1 MRFSTIIVA
10 GVICFIANSCK
21 QNDPIPSLLL
31 SDVTVLEGDSSHV
44 VKCTVLLSASSGRDV
59 RFFFKTTPSTGTAD
73 VDFTAKSGT
82 ITIPAG
88 QQSAEIT
95 LQILGDTSVELDEI
109 FWVSFSN
116 PEGLNIPTPFCTV
129 RIKNDDV
136 GVISN
141 IDGYNTPKSY
151 PGYGLVW
158 SDEFDGSS
166 LNLSNWVYE
175 VGQGNWGW
183 GNNELQYYQAG
194 SKNVEV
200 SNGKLKITARK
211 ESVQG
216 ADYTSARIK
225 TQGKQSFVF
234 GRIDIRAKL
243 PQGQGYWPALWM
255 LGDKIST
262 VGWPACGEIDIMEYK
277 GSIPNRV
284 YGTPHWSDV
293 GGGNSYMTKEF
304 NLTSG
309 SFVDKFHVFSLIWV
323 KDQMQWLVDDQLFF
337 TFNAANVGKAAYPFN
352 EPHFF
357 IFNVAVGGNFGGN
370 PDVNTK
376 FPQSMEVDFVRVF
389 Q

>member
-44 VKCTVLLSASSGRDV
+44 VKCTVSLSASSGRDV

-158 SDEFDGSS
+158 SD
-166 LNLSNWVYE
+166 
-175 VGQGNWGW
+175 
-183 GNNELQYYQAG
+183 
-194 SKNVEV
+194 
-200 SNGKLKITARK
+200 
-211 ESVQG
+211 
-216 ADYTSARIK
+216 
-225 TQGKQSFVF
+225 
-234 GRIDIRAKL
+234 
-243 PQGQGYWPALWM
+243 
-255 LGDKIST
+255 
-262 VGWPACGEIDIMEYK
+262 
-277 GSIPNRV
+277 
-284 YGTPHWSDV
+284 
-293 GGGNSYMTKEF
+293 
-304 NLTSG
+304 
-309 SFVDKFHVFSLIWV
+309 
-323 KDQMQWLVDDQLFF
+323 
-337 TFNAANVGKAAYPFN
+337 
-352 EPHFF
+352 
-357 IFNVAVGGNFGGN
+357 
-370 PDVNTK
+370 
-376 FPQSMEVDFVRVF
+376 
-389 Q
+389 